1 MAPEDEG
8 PWLQERGTD
17 GGEREAGV
25 QSRGSLQAPAG
36 KEVRRA
42 GVWQQ
47 GLVELAVLV
56 AGPMD
61 SLELKER
68 DRLSQLFTPMRNIVQ
83 VKLKSSR
90 IQNQLLHTLA
100 STFLSGFI
108 PSHFSFLSTL
118 ALVRKSVF
126 QETHR
131 LRKRTYSCWREG
143 TVREFGMVM
152 YTQLYSKWIS
162 NRDLRYSTWNS
173 A

>member
-68 DRLSQLFTPMRNIVQ
+68 ETGCPSC
-83 VKLKSSR
+83 
-90 IQNQLLHTLA
+90 LLL
-100 STFLSGFI
+100 
-108 PSHFSFLSTL
+108 
-118 ALVRKSVF
+118 
-126 QETHR
+126 
-131 LRKRTYSCWREG
+131 
-143 TVREFGMVM
+143 
-152 YTQLYSKWIS
+152 
-162 NRDLRYSTWNS
+162 
-173 A
+173 

>member
-1 MAPEDEG
+1 MAPKDEA
-8 PWLQERGTD
+8 PWLPERGTD
-17 GGEREAGV
+17 GGGREAGV

-36 KEVRRA
+36 EVVKRA

-61 SLELKER
+61 SSELKET

-90 IQNQLLHTLA
+90 IQNQLLYTLA
-100 STFLSGFI
+100 STLLSGFI

-131 LRKRTYSCWREG
+131 LGK
-143 TVREFGMVM
+143 
-152 YTQLYSKWIS
+152 
-162 NRDLRYSTWNS
+162 
-173 A
+173 